1 MPLPEIIAPT
11 WVSRIV
17 AHLPGRPPRLAL
29 VLALNTMLKKGLL
42 PADMSLFVGRKFEI
56 DVLDAGIKARFLDLS

>member
-29 VLALNTMLKKGLL
+29 VLALKLR
-42 PADMSLFVGRKFEI
+42 DRKS
-56 DVLDAGIKARFLDLS
+56 VV

>member
-17 AHLPGRPPRLAL
+17 AQLPGRPPRLAL
-29 VLALNTMLKKGLL
+29 VLALNTMLKKACC
-42 PADMSLFVGRKFEI
+42 PPT
-56 DVLDAGIKARFLDLS
+56 